1 MEGGSANALRTAQGR
16 EKENTRK
23 RRKALTPF
31 YVQSSAQLMHGR
43 TWLKPQ
49 LSHSQRVEADQ
60 KPSFSGLAAKQK
72 TAPPVSVEEGAG

>member
-1 MEGGSANALRTAQGR
+1 MWSSSASALQPAQG
-16 EKENTRK
+16 KEEGNTRK

-31 YVQSSAQLMHGR
+31 YVQSSAEPTHDKTG
-43 TWLKPQ
+43 LKPQ
-49 LSHSQRVEADQ
+49 LSHSQRVGADQ

>member
-1 MEGGSANALRTAQGR
+1 VEQQRKRASASAGKRGR
-16 EKENTRK
+16 EHVQAQKSPH
-23 RRKALTPF
+23 PF
-31 YVQSSAQLMHGR
+31 YVQSSAELMRDR

-49 LSHSQRVEADQ
+49 LSHSQRVGADQ

>member
-1 MEGGSANALRTAQGR
+1 MVLVPLTAVDR
-16 EKENTRK
+16 STRSLLLVV
-23 RRKALTPF
+23 A
-31 YVQSSAQLMHGR
+31 AQPTHGR

-72 TAPPVSVEEGAG
+72 TAPPVSVEEDAG